1 MCFQPLETLNLYFVS
16 LSCCWYETKNKNA
29 RCVIRLDLS
38 LCILIISLQIQVG
51 PVGVRK
57 GGIGDEPEFHL
68 VVGEVSL
75 SHLVG

>member
-1 MCFQPLETLNLYFVS
+1 MN
-16 LSCCWYETKNKNA
+16 NKNA
-29 RCVIRLDLS
+29 RCIIWLDLA
-38 LCILIISLQIQVG
+38 LYISIMCLQILVG
-51 PVGVRK
+51 LVGARK